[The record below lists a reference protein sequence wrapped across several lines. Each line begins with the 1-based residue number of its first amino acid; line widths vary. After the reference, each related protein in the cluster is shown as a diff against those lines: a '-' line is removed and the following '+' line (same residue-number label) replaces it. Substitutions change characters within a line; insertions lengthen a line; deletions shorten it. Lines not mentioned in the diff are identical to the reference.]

1 MSKEKVF
8 ADGFLF
14 KTRENQPEWVV
25 GSLSVKV
32 EDAIAFLKDN
42 HKNGW
47 VNLNINTAR
56 SGKQYVELDTFEPK
70 RGKQQKKK
78 LLSKFIN
85 VTEMTIFLKYF
96 VINFIGYT
104 ILFFLLFFLI
114 KIVKTVINIYK

>member
-47 VNLNINTAR
+47 VNLNINTSR

-70 RGKQQKKK
+70 KREATKEE
-78 LLSKFIN
+78 
-85 VTEMTIFLKYF
+85 VTF
-96 VINFIGYT
+96 
-104 ILFFLLFFLI
+104 
-114 KIVKTVINIYK
+114 

>member
-56 SGKQYVELDTFEPK
+56 SGKQYVELDTFEPN
-70 RGKQQKKK
+70 KKK
-78 LLSKFIN
+78 ETKEE
-85 VTEMTIFLKYF
+85 VTF
-96 VINFIGYT
+96 
-104 ILFFLLFFLI
+104 
-114 KIVKTVINIYK
+114 

>member
-70 RGKQQKKK
+70 KREATKEE
-78 LLSKFIN
+78 
-85 VTEMTIFLKYF
+85 VTF
-96 VINFIGYT
+96 
-104 ILFFLLFFLI
+104 
-114 KIVKTVINIYK
+114 